1 MTSLKFHKIVNYMK
15 IIECENNIK
24 RSDISTL
31 EEKFNII
38 FPDNLK
44 QLYLKYNGG
53 IEESGE
59 EIIDELY
66 SLKYGENTL
75 ESIRDMLQITENS
88 IPLNYLIFA
97 TTGAGHQITYN
108 LENGQ
113 IVLFRKD
120 NLVPQLI
127 ASSLEDLFN
136 VDSFNDFQ

>member
-1 MTSLKFHKIVNYMK
+1 MTSLKFHKTVNYMK

-24 RSDISTL
+24 RSDILTL
-31 EEKFNII
+31 EETFNII

-59 EIIDELY
+59 EIVDELY
-66 SLKYGENTL
+66 SIKYGENTL
-75 ESIRDMLQITENS
+75 ESIREMLQITENS

-120 NLVPQLI
+120 NLDSQLI

-136 VDSFNDFQ
+136 VDSFNDFH